1 MGFVTMKHMKSL
13 FKAVIISAVVF
24 FTSQFAVAQEQGV
37 TIFFTGQ
44 IVGNY
49 GPCG

>member
-1 MGFVTMKHMKSL
+1 MGFVTMKYMNSL
-13 FKAVIISAVVF
+13 FKAVIISALVLF
-24 FTSQFAVAQEQGV
+24 SSQFAVAQGEGI
-37 TIFFTGQ
+37 TIFFTGH

>member
-1 MGFVTMKHMKSL
+1 MKYMNYL

-24 FTSQFAVAQEQGV
+24 FASQFAVAQEQGV